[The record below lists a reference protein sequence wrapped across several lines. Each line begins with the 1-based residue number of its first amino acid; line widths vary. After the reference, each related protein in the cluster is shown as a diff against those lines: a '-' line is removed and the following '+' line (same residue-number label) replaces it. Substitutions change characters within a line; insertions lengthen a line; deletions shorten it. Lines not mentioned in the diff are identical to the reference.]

1 MSRSL
6 RRGVLAATV
15 LTLSIATLS
24 ACGAGNDA
32 QTLQVQPDNAA
43 TSVGDLK
50 IQNASVVTQPDP
62 DAKGPAVVTAT
73 VFNNGSEDQTLQSIK
88 VNGTNKEA
96 KLSPAKGSGPIV
108 VPAGGS
114 IVIGGKNN
122 ATAVLASGSESVKN
136 GDAQSVT
143 FDFSA
148 AGKVSLRAFVV
159 PAKSY
164 FKEYGPS
171 EVPSPSGATR
181 PSGGPSSQT
190 GNPSPTV
197 TPGGAADA
205 NGNANGSGNASP
217 NSGTSQSQE
226 AGR

>member
-32 QTLQVQPDNAA
+32 QTLQVRPDNAA

-62 DAKGPAVVTAT
+62 DAKGPAAVTAT
-73 VFNNGSEDQTLQSIK
+73 VFNNGSKDQTLESIK
-88 VNGTNKEA
+88 VDGANKEA

-108 VPAGGS
+108 IPAGGS
-114 IVIGGKNN
+114 VVIGGQGNPS
-122 ATAVLASGSESVKN
+122 AVLNDGSESVKN

-143 FDFSA
+143 FDFSG
-148 AGKVSLRAFVV
+148 AGKVVLRAFVV
-159 PAKSY
+159 PAKTY

-171 EVPSPSGATR
+171 EVPSPSNTAN
-181 PSGGPSSQT
+181 PSGSPSSSAGT
-190 GNPSPTV
+190 PGKSTPSGTPGAPT
-197 TPGGAADA
+197 TPGGGQSPDA
-205 NGNANGSGNASP
+205 
-217 NSGTSQSQE
+217 E
-226 AGR
+226 R

>member
-32 QTLQVQPDNAA
+32 QTLQVKPDNAA
-43 TSVGDLK
+43 TSVGDIK

-62 DAKGPAVVTAT
+62 NAQGPAVVTAT
-73 VFNNGSEDQTLQSIK
+73 VFNNGSKDQTLESIK

-96 KLSPAKGSGPIV
+96 KLAPAKGSGPIV

-114 IVIGGKNN
+114 IVIGGKGN
-122 ATAVLASGSESVKN
+122 ASAVLNSGRESVKN
-136 GDAQSVT
+136 GDAQPVT
-143 FDFSA
+143 FDFSD

-164 FKEYGPS
+164 FKDFGPS
-171 EVPSPSGATR
+171 EMPSPSGSAR
-181 PSGGPSSQT
+181 PSGSASPSGS
-190 GNPSPTV
+190 PSGAATPSGSSSGSA
-197 TPGGAADA
+197 TPGG
-205 NGNANGSGNASP
+205 NGTPQSP
-217 NSGTSQSQE
+217 E
-226 AGR
+226 GR

>member
-32 QTLQVQPDNAA
+32 QTLQVKPDNAA
-43 TSVGDLK
+43 TSVGDIK

-62 DAKGPAVVTAT
+62 NAQGPAVVTAT
-73 VFNNGSEDQTLQSIK
+73 VFNNGSKDQTLESIK

-96 KLSPAKGSGPIV
+96 KLAPAKGSGPIV

-114 IVIGGKNN
+114 IVIGGKDN
-122 ATAVLASGSESVKN
+122 ASAVLTSGRESVKN

-143 FDFSA
+143 FDFSD

-159 PAKSY
+159 PAKSF
-164 FKEYGPS
+164 FKDFGPS
-171 EVPSPSGATR
+171 ELPSPSGSAR
-181 PSGGPSSQT
+181 PSGSPASPSGS
-190 GNPSPTV
+190 PSGAATPSGSPSGSA
-197 TPGGAADA
+197 TPGG
-205 NGNANGSGNASP
+205 
-217 NSGTSQSQE
+217 SGTPQSPE
-226 AGR
+226 GR

>member
-32 QTLQVQPDNAA
+32 QTLQVKPDNAA

-50 IQNASVVTQPDP
+50 IQNASVVTQPEP
-62 DAKGPAVVTAT
+62 DAEGPAVVTAT
-73 VFNNGSEDQTLQSIK
+73 VFNNGSKDQTLESIK

-114 IVIGGKNN
+114 IVIGGKDN
-122 ATAVLASGSESVKN
+122 ASAVLDSGRGSVKN

-143 FDFSA
+143 FDFST
-148 AGKVSLRAFVV
+148 AGKVTLRAFVV

-164 FKEYGPS
+164 FKDFGPS
-171 EVPSPSGATR
+171 EVPSPSGSGR
-181 PSGGPSSQT
+181 PSGSPSAS
-190 GNPSPTV
+190 GSPSGKA
-197 TPGGAADA
+197 TPSGSAGANANADA
-205 NGNANGSGNASP
+205 GDNASP
-217 NSGTSQSQE
+217 NSGAPQSPE

>member
-32 QTLQVQPDNAA
+32 QTLQVKPDNAA
-43 TSVGDLK
+43 TSVGDIK
-50 IQNASVVTQPDP
+50 IQNASVVTQPD
-62 DAKGPAVVTAT
+62 ANAEGPAVVTAT
-73 VFNNGSEDQTLQSIK
+73 VFNNGSKDQTLQSIK

-96 KLSPAKGSGPIV
+96 KLAPAKGSGPIV
-108 VPAGGS
+108 VPAGRS
-114 IVIGGKNN
+114 VVIGGKDN
-122 ATAVLASGSESVKN
+122 ASAVLDSGRESVKN

-148 AGKVSLRAFVV
+148 AGKVTLRAFVV

-164 FKEYGPS
+164 FKDFGPS
-171 EVPSPSGATR
+171 EVPSPSGSAR
-181 PSGGPSSQT
+181 PSGSPAVPS
-190 GNPSPTV
+190 GSP
-197 TPGGAADA
+197 
-205 NGNANGSGNASP
+205 
-217 NSGTSQSQE
+217 SGTAKPSGSASAGAGADSSGTPQSPE

>member
-32 QTLQVQPDNAA
+32 QTLQVKPDNAA
-43 TSVGDLK
+43 TSVGDIK

-62 DAKGPAVVTAT
+62 NAQGPAVVTAT
-73 VFNNGSEDQTLQSIK
+73 VFNNGSKDQTLESIK

-96 KLSPAKGSGPIV
+96 KLAPAKGSGPIV

-114 IVIGGKNN
+114 IVIGGKGN
-122 ATAVLASGSESVKN
+122 ASAVLNSGRESVQN
-136 GDAQSVT
+136 GDAQPVT
-143 FDFSA
+143 FDFSD

-164 FKEYGPS
+164 FKDFGPS
-171 EVPSPSGATR
+171 EVPSPSGSAR
-181 PSGGPSSQT
+181 PSGSASPSGS
-190 GNPSPTV
+190 PSGAATPSGSSSGSA
-197 TPGGAADA
+197 TPGG
-205 NGNANGSGNASP
+205 NGTPQSP
-217 NSGTSQSQE
+217 E
-226 AGR
+226 GR

>member
-32 QTLQVQPDNAA
+32 QTLQVKPDNAA

-50 IQNASVVTQPDP
+50 IQNASVVTQPEP
-62 DAKGPAVVTAT
+62 DAEGPAVVTAT
-73 VFNNGSEDQTLQSIK
+73 VFNNGSKDQTLESIK

-96 KLSPAKGSGPIV
+96 KLSPAKGSGAIV

-114 IVIGGKNN
+114 VVIGGKDN
-122 ATAVLASGSESVKN
+122 ASAVLDSGRGAVKN

-148 AGKVSLRAFVV
+148 AGKVTLRAFVV

-164 FKEYGPS
+164 FKDFGPS
-171 EVPSPSGATR
+171 EVPSPSGSGR
-181 PSGGPSSQT
+181 PSGSPSAS
-190 GNPSPTV
+190 GSPSGKPT
-197 TPGGAADA
+197 PSGSADA
-205 NGNANGSGNASP
+205 GENASP
-217 NSGTSQSQE
+217 SNGASQSPE

>member
-32 QTLQVQPDNAA
+32 QTLQVKPDNAA
-43 TSVGDLK
+43 TSVGDIK

-62 DAKGPAVVTAT
+62 NAQGPAVVTAT
-73 VFNNGSEDQTLQSIK
+73 VFNNGSKDQTLESIK

-96 KLSPAKGSGPIV
+96 KLAPAKGSGPIV

-114 IVIGGKNN
+114 VVIGGKGN
-122 ATAVLASGSESVKN
+122 ASAVLNSGREAVKN
-136 GDAQSVT
+136 GDAQPVT
-143 FDFSA
+143 FDFSD

-164 FKEYGPS
+164 FKDFGPS
-171 EVPSPSGATR
+171 EMPSPSGSAR
-181 PSGGPSSQT
+181 PSGSASPSGS
-190 GNPSPTV
+190 PSGAATPSGSSSGSA
-197 TPGGAADA
+197 TPGG
-205 NGNANGSGNASP
+205 NGTPQSP
-217 NSGTSQSQE
+217 E
-226 AGR
+226 GR

>member
-32 QTLQVQPDNAA
+32 QTLQVKPDNAA
-43 TSVGDLK
+43 TSVGDIK

-62 DAKGPAVVTAT
+62 NAQGPAVVTAT
-73 VFNNGSEDQTLQSIK
+73 VFNNGSKDQTLESIK

-96 KLSPAKGSGPIV
+96 KLAPAKGSGPIV

-114 IVIGGKNN
+114 IVIGGKGN
-122 ATAVLASGSESVKN
+122 ASAVLNSGREAVKN
-136 GDAQSVT
+136 GDAQPVT
-143 FDFSA
+143 FDFSD

-164 FKEYGPS
+164 FKDFGPS
-171 EVPSPSGATR
+171 EMPSPSGSAR
-181 PSGGPSSQT
+181 PSGSASPSGS
-190 GNPSPTV
+190 PSGAATPSGSSSGSA
-197 TPGGAADA
+197 TPGG
-205 NGNANGSGNASP
+205 NGTPQSP
-217 NSGTSQSQE
+217 E
-226 AGR
+226 GR

>member
-32 QTLQVQPDNAA
+32 QTLQVKPDNAA

-50 IQNASVVTQPDP
+50 IQNASVVTQPEP
-62 DAKGPAVVTAT
+62 DAEGPAVVTAT
-73 VFNNGSEDQTLQSIK
+73 VFNNGSKDQTLESIK

-96 KLSPAKGSGPIV
+96 KLAPAKGTGAIV

-114 IVIGGKNN
+114 IVIGGKDN
-122 ATAVLASGSESVKN
+122 ASAVLASGRESVKN

-148 AGKVSLRAFVV
+148 AGKVTLRAFVV

-164 FKEYGPS
+164 FKDFGPD
-171 EVPSPSGATR
+171 EVPKPSGSPRPSGSPASPSGSPSASAT
-181 PSGGPSSQT
+181 PSGTAG
-190 GNPSPTV
+190 
-197 TPGGAADA
+197 ADA
-205 NGNANGSGNASP
+205 GGSASP
-217 NSGTSQSQE
+217 NNGMSQSPE